1 MEPTAMPPDASPR
14 SIAAAQ
20 RTSAPR
26 IARMPTAPTG
36 AGATPR
42 VIPLTVDAQAAPPH
56 ASLRWLAVAPHRYFF
71 FLGMLGLVAA
81 SLWWLAQLWARAF
94 GVPLALALP
103 PSWLHGWTMANGFL
117 PFFMF
122 GFLFTAGPKWL
133 NVAPP
138 ATRTL
143 MPPGALAFVGFVLA
157 LVGAHLDAALVAA
170 GALAVAAGWAALLWR
185 FFGLVRASRLEDQV
199 HARLVLAFF
208 ALGAAAH
215 PAFAWGALQLSAG
228 WVHTAEMLSIWLFIA
243 PVYVTVAHRLI
254 PFFTARVVPFL
265 DAWRPLWLLAAFV
278 SIVLAHGLLPVAGVL
293 LPARSIQALR
303 AAVDV
308 AGAALLFFVAWRWG
322 VVQSLRNRLLAML
335 HLGFVW
341 LGIAF
346 ALYAWNQA
354 TVLLDAPTAS
364 IGLAPLHAL
373 TMGFFGTVLLAMV
386 TRVTAG
392 HGGRPLA
399 ADPPT
404 WALFWVLQIAV
415 LARVLV
421 DAAPAHGVWLT
432 PTAIALW
439 CVVFVAWAARSLPI
453 YLKPRRDGR
462 PG

>member
-1 MEPTAMPPDASPR
+1 MST
-14 SIAAAQ
+14 
-20 RTSAPR
+20 T
-26 IARMPTAPTG
+26 PTG
-36 AGATPR
+36 HGEAKR
-42 VIPLTVDAQAAPPH
+42 VIPLAVQANAAPAGR
-56 ASLRWLAVAPHRYFF
+56 ASLHWLAVAPHRYFF
-71 FLGMLGLVAA
+71 FLGMLGLTTA
-81 SLWWLAQLWARAF
+81 SLWWLAQLWARAL
-94 GVPLALALP
+94 GAPLALAVP

-133 NVAPP
+133 KVVPP
-138 ATRTL
+138 ETRAL
-143 MPPGALAFVGFVLA
+143 MPSGALAFAGLLLA
-157 LVGAHLDAALVAA
+157 LAGAHASTTWVAA
-170 GALAVAAGWAALLWR
+170 GALAMAAGWAVLLWR
-185 FFGLVRASRLEDQV
+185 FFRLVRASRLDDQV

-208 ALGAAAH
+208 SLGALAH
-215 PAFAWGALQLSAG
+215 PAFAWGAAQLSAA

-254 PFFTARVVPFL
+254 PFFTASVVPFL

-278 SIVLAHGLLPVAGVL
+278 SIVIGHGLLPVAGVL
-293 LPARSIQALR
+293 LPSRSIQTLR
-303 AAVDV
+303 LAVDV

-335 HLGFVW
+335 HLGFFW

-354 TVLLDAPTAS
+354 VALLDASAAS

-373 TMGFFGTVLLAMV
+373 TMGFFGSVLLAMV

-392 HGGRPLA
+392 HGGRTLA
-399 ADPPT
+399 ADRLT
-404 WALFWVLQIAV
+404 WVLFWVLQIAV

-421 DAAPAHGVWLT
+421 DAAPAQGVWLA
-432 PTAIALW
+432 PAAIALW
-439 CVVFVAWAARSLPI
+439 CVVFVTWAARSLPI
-453 YLKPRRDGR
+453 YLKPRIDGR

>member
-1 MEPTAMPPDASPR
+1 MSTTPTR
-14 SIAAAQ
+14 NGET
-20 RTSAPR
+20 R
-26 IARMPTAPTG
+26 
-36 AGATPR
+36 R
-42 VIPLTVDAQAAPPH
+42 VIPLVVQANAAPAGR

-71 FLGMLGLVAA
+71 FLGMLGLTTA
-81 SLWWLAQLWARAF
+81 SLWWLVQLWARAL
-94 GVPLALALP
+94 GAPVALALP

-133 NVAPP
+133 NVVP
-138 ATRTL
+138 ADMRRL
-143 MPPGALAFVGFVLA
+143 MPPGALAFAGFALA
-157 LVGAHLDAALVAA
+157 LAGAHIGTAFVAA
-170 GALAVAAGWAALLWR
+170 GALAMAAGWGVLLWR
-185 FFGLVRASRLEDQV
+185 FFRLVRASRLDDQV

-208 ALGAAAH
+208 SLGALAH
-215 PAFAWGALQLSAG
+215 PAFAWGAAQLSVA

-254 PFFTARVVPFL
+254 PFFTASVVPFL

-278 SIVLAHGLLPVAGVL
+278 SIVIAHGLLPVAGVL
-293 LPARSIQALR
+293 LPSRSIQALR
-303 AAVDV
+303 LAVDV

-335 HLGFVW
+335 HLGFFW

-354 TVLLDAPTAS
+354 VVLLDAPAVS

-373 TMGFFGTVLLAMV
+373 TMGFFGSVLLAMV

-392 HGGRPLA
+392 HGGRTLA
-399 ADPPT
+399 ADRIT
-404 WALFWVLQIAV
+404 WLLFWVLQLAV
-415 LARVLV
+415 LARVLA
-421 DAAPAHGVWLT
+421 DAAPAQGVWLT

-439 CVVFVAWAARSLPI
+439 CAVFLAWAARSLPI
-453 YLKPRRDGR
+453 YLKPRIDGR

>member
-1 MEPTAMPPDASPR
+1 MSTTPTR
-14 SIAAAQ
+14 SGDNQ
-20 RTSAPR
+20 
-26 IARMPTAPTG
+26 
-36 AGATPR
+36 R
-42 VIPLTVDAQAAPPH
+42 VIPLAVQADAAPPAR

-71 FLGMLGLVAA
+71 FLGMLGLTAA
-81 SLWWLAQLWARAF
+81 SLWWLVQLWARAL
-94 GVPLALALP
+94 GAPLAAVLP

-117 PFFMF
+117 PLFMF

-133 NVAPP
+133 AVAPP
-138 ATRTL
+138 ATRAL
-143 MPPGALAFVGFVLA
+143 LAPGALAFAGFALA
-157 LVGAHLDAALVAA
+157 LIGAHVDAALVAA
-170 GALAVAAGWAALLWR
+170 GALAMAAGWGALLWR
-185 FFGLVRASRLEDQV
+185 FFRLVRASRLDDQV

-208 ALGAAAH
+208 SLGALAH
-215 PAFAWGALQLSAG
+215 PAFAWGTLQLSAA

-254 PFFTARVVPFL
+254 PFFTASVVPFL

-278 SIVLAHGLLPVAGVL
+278 SIVIAHGLLPVAGVL
-293 LPARSIQALR
+293 LPSKSIQALR
-303 AAVDV
+303 LAVDV

-335 HLGFVW
+335 HLGFFW

-354 TVLLDAPTAS
+354 VVLLGAPAAS

-392 HGGRPLA
+392 HGGRTLA
-399 ADPPT
+399 ADRLT
-404 WALFWVLQIAV
+404 WALFWVLQVAV
-415 LARVLV
+415 FARVLV
-421 DAAPAHGVWLT
+421 DAAPAQGAWLT
-432 PTAIALW
+432 PAAIALW
-439 CVVFVAWAARSLPI
+439 CVVFVTWAARSLPI
-453 YLKPRRDGR
+453 YLKPRIDGR